1 MLKINW
7 WKELSGTIKVS
18 GSKNAV
24 LKIIPAALLINKV
37 TLKNV
42 PEIADVYVF
51 CDILKVFWVKTE
63 FYNNILKID
72 STNIRK
78 SESLDL
84 ELFEKIRASIM
95 LLAPILQRLWEVNI
109 PIPGWDR
116 IWKRPIDNH
125 INWLRKS
132 WYDIEVNNENHIV
145 WKWKTISWGIEINA
159 WFSVTATEN
168 IIIANV
174 SRKWETTI
182 KLAAIEPHVMNLID
196 FLRKAWADIKIR
208 YDHTII
214 VSWVDNL
221 KDDIEFSII
230 SDYLESGTF
239 LIIGALLA
247 RDYLTIENARV
258 DDLFPFLE
266 KLKEAWVRVEDLWN
280 DSLRVYKTEKI
291 KPVNIQTN
299 IYPGFPTDLWSVFIL
314 LMTQAEGISNIHE
327 ILYEWRLNWLVELES
342 MWSNLR
348 ILNPHEAIIVWK
360 TDFVPWKT
368 VTSWDLRAG
377 VSMIIAALLTPW
389 ETKVDKV
396 EYIFRWYEKLVE
408 KLSLIWADIK
418 KYNF

>member
-7 WKELSGTIKVS
+7 WKDLSGTIKIS
-18 GSKNAV
+18 GSKNSV
-24 LKIIPAALLINKV
+24 LKIIPASLLINKV

-42 PEIADVYVF
+42 PEIEDVYVF

-63 FYNNILKID
+63 FNNNILKID
-72 STNIRK
+72 STNIKK

-145 WKWKTISWGIEINA
+145 WKWKTISWDIEINA

-174 SRKWETTI
+174 SRKWETII

-214 VSWVDNL
+214 VSGVDNL
-221 KDDIEFSII
+221 NDDIEFSII

-239 LIIGALLA
+239 LIIWALLA
-247 RDYLTIENARV
+247 NDYLTIENARV
-258 DDLFPFLE
+258 DDLYPFLE

-280 DSLRVYKTEKI
+280 DTLRVYKAEKI
-291 KPVNIQTN
+291 KAVNIQTN

-327 ILYEWRLNWLVELES
+327 ILYEWRLNWLLELES

-360 TDFVPWKT
+360 TDFVAWKT

-377 VSMIIAALLTPW
+377 VSMIIAGLLTPW

-408 KLSLIWADIK
+408 KLNSIWADIK
-418 KYNF
+418 KI